1 MTSHITRLALCAS
14 VLALAA
20 GTAAAQT
27 TPPPADP
34 GPGTTPSAP
43 APASVEAGSQTATAQ
58 PGDTQTEDIIVTG
71 FRASLA
77 SAINAKREAIGAIDV
92 IKAEDIAK
100 FPDNNL
106 AESIQRVPGVSIG
119 RDAGEGRSITVRG
132 LGAQFTRI
140 RINGMEALSTTTS
153 TDSSGGANR
162 GRGFDFNVFASEL
175 FSAITVRK
183 TQSAEIDEGSL
194 GATVDLQ
201 TAHPLDYK
209 KTTVAA
215 SVQGNYNDLRKA
227 VDPRLAGLFTTKFF
241 DDTVGVLVSAA
252 YSRSRKYEDGAG
264 SVGFDTTNTNGGYC
278 APVGYAPANPP
289 LSAANGTTATACS
302 TGVPRP
308 ANTPENV
315 AAYNTVNA
323 GGGTA
328 VHAPRL
334 PRYGRLT
341 HDQKRL
347 GLTGSIQWQ
356 PSSHT
361 LLTFDALYSNYHAT
375 REENFIEAFSFSR
388 ALSNNGKPQTAVR
401 QAEVNG
407 AGDLVYGV
415 FDNVDI
421 RSETRYTDFTT
432 KFQQYTLNG
441 RQDLASWWTV
451 TGGIGYSKSDLEV
464 PIDTTLTIDR
474 PNSQNYSWDYRQ
486 DSRHPILDY
495 GFDVTNPA
503 NFGFINNTSEIRLS
517 TSSSIN
523 TFKNANIQSNMKLL
537 DGLNLKIGGSY
548 KRFEFK
554 SSATGRAVNSLLVP
568 ALPAGTTVADLTRV
582 LTGFGEGFKVPAPTP
597 TSWVTPDLDKFVKVF
612 DIFSNTGTFAQNG
625 VENTSARGNI
635 RGVTEDDKAGY
646 GQVEFDGERLFGFP
660 LRGDIGVRYVQTSQ
674 ASNGYQLVGTA
685 PVLVTAKRTYDNWL
699 PSLNLAYSPIN
710 TLIFRLG
717 ASQVIARPDLGN
729 LTPGGSI
736 TVTGARSVTV
746 GNPNLDPIKAKTL
759 DLAAEWY
766 PTRDS
771 LLSVA
776 YFYKKISTYI
786 QTLQEDLPFNQL
798 GLDPVLLANSTTAP
812 TDIFTSRRPFNTP
825 GGPLKGFEINGQ
837 TALPLNFLPEW
848 LNHFGVLANYTHVTS
863 KINYVLTSANGVPIL
878 TTTAALVGLS
888 KNAANATAYF
898 DDGKFSIR
906 GSLAYR
912 GGFLVS
918 VPGGNTGNDVNGQSK
933 ITTIDAN
940 LSYQVNDYL
949 KITMQGLNLTDAAV
963 DQYQGSDRNSPF
975 INTHTGRQIYFGVG
989 VKF

>member
-1 MTSHITRLALCAS
+1 MISNLTKFALCSS
-14 VLALAA
+14 VIALAA
-20 GTAAAQT
+20 GAASAQT
-27 TPPPADP
+27 APSD
-34 GPGTTPSAP
+34 PGTTPSAP
-43 APASVEAGSQTATAQ
+43 APTSVEQDSQTATSQ
-58 PGDTQTEDIIVTG
+58 KGDPAANPEDIIVTG

-106 AESIQRVPGVSIG
+106 AESIQRVPGVSIA

-209 KTTVAA
+209 KTTFAA
-215 SVQGNYNDLRKA
+215 SAQGNYNDLRKA
-227 VDPRLAGLFTTKFF
+227 LDPRLAGLFTTKLF
-241 DDTVGVLVSAA
+241 DGTVGILASAA

-264 SVGFDTTNTNGGYC
+264 SVGFDTTATNGGYC
-278 APVGYAPANPP
+278 APVGYAPTNPP
-289 LSAANGTTATACS
+289 LSASTGTTATSCS
-302 TGVPRP
+302 TGVARP

-323 GGGTA
+323 GNGAG

-401 QAEVNG
+401 QAQVNG

-415 FDNVDI
+415 FDNVDV

-441 RQDLASWWTV
+441 KQDLTSWWTL

-464 PIDTTLTIDR
+464 PIDTTLTVDR
-474 PNSQNYSWDYRQ
+474 PNSQNYSWDYRA
-486 DSRHPILDY
+486 DSRHPILNY

-503 NFGFINNTSEIRLS
+503 NFGFLNNTSEIRLS
-517 TSSSIN
+517 TSSSVN
-523 TFKNANIQSNMKLL
+523 TFKNAQLQSNMKLVE
-537 DGLNLKIGGSY
+537 GLNLKIGGSY

-554 SSATGRAVNSLLVP
+554 SYATSRAANSLLVP

-582 LTGFGEGFKVPAPTP
+582 LTGFGAGFKVPSPTP
-597 TSWVTPDLDKFVKVF
+597 TSWVTPDLAKFVKVF
-612 DIFSNTGTFAQNG
+612 DIFSNTGTFLQTG
-625 VENTSARGNI
+625 VENSSARGNI
-635 RGVTEDDKAGY
+635 RGVTEDDKSGY
-646 GQVEFDGERLFGFP
+646 GQVEFDGDTLFNFP
-660 LRGDIGVRYVQTSQ
+660 LRGDIGVRYVVTDQS
-674 ASNGYQLVGTA
+674 SNGYQLVGSA
-685 PVLVTAKRTYDNWL
+685 PVLVTADRSYSNWL
-699 PSLNLAYSPIN
+699 PSLNLAYSP
-710 TLIFRLG
+710 TSKLILRLG

-736 TVTGARSVTV
+736 TVTGARSVSV
-746 GNPNLDPIKAKTL
+746 GNPDLDPIKAKTL
-759 DLAAEWY
+759 DLAIEWY
-766 PTRDS
+766 PTRDT
-771 LLSVA
+771 LLSGA
-776 YFYKKISTYI
+776 FFYKKISTYI
-786 QTLQEDLPFNQL
+786 QTLQQDLPFDQL
-798 GLDPVLLANSTTAP
+798 GLDPALLNNSTTV
-812 TDIFTSRRPFNTP
+812 TSDIFTSRRPFNTP
-825 GGPLKGFEINGQ
+825 GGPLKGFEINAQ
-837 TALPLNFLPEW
+837 TALPFNFLPDW

-863 KINYVLTSANGVPIL
+863 KINYILTSAGGVPIL

-898 DDGKFSIR
+898 DDGKFSLR
-906 GSLAYR
+906 GSIAYR

-918 VPGGNTGNDVNGQSK
+918 VPGGNTGNDVNGQSA
-933 ITTIDAN
+933 ITTVDAN
-940 LSYQVNDYL
+940 LSYQLNKVV
-949 KITMQGLNLTDAAV
+949 KITVQGLNLTDAAV

>member
-1 MTSHITRLALCAS
+1 MRSIIVKLALCCSTGIAS
-14 VLALAA
+14 I
-20 GTAAAQT
+20 AAAQT
-27 TPPPADP
+27 APPAAP
-34 GPGTTPSAP
+34 TSAGGGTSNPTGATLS
-43 APASVEAGSQTATAQ
+43 GGQTADNVA
-58 PGDTQTEDIIVTG
+58 DIVVTG

-77 SAINAKREAIGAIDV
+77 SAINAKRESLGAIDV

-119 RDAGEGRSITVRG
+119 RDAGEGRNITVRG

-183 TQSAEIDEGSL
+183 TQSAEVDEGSL

-215 SVQGNYNDLRKA
+215 SAQGNYNDLRGA
-227 VDPRLAGLFTTKFF
+227 VDPRLAGLFTTKLFN
-241 DDTVGVLVSAA
+241 DTVGVLVSGA

-264 SVGFDTTNTNGGYC
+264 SVGFDTTATNGGYC
-278 APVGYAPANPP
+278 SPVGYATTNPP
-289 LSAANGTTATACS
+289 LSASTGTTATACS

-323 GGGTA
+323 GNGNS

-356 PSSHT
+356 PTSHT
-361 LLTFDALYSNYHAT
+361 LITFDALYSNYHAT

-432 KFQQYTLNG
+432 KFQQYTLSG
-441 RQDLASWWTV
+441 KQDIASWWTV
-451 TGGIGYSKSDLEV
+451 NGSVGYSKSVLNV
-464 PIDTTLTIDR
+464 PVDTTLTVDR
-474 PNSQNYSWDYRQ
+474 PNSQNYSWDYRA
-486 DSRHPILDY
+486 DSRHPILNY

-503 NFGFINNTSEIRLS
+503 NFGFINGTSEVRLS
-517 TSSSIN
+517 TNRTSN
-523 TFKNANIQSNMKLL
+523 TFKTATLSSDMKLVE
-537 DGLNLKIGGSY
+537 GLHLKVGGSY
-548 KRFEFK
+548 KKFSFD
-554 SSATGRAVNSLLVP
+554 SFGTSRAVNTLIVP
-568 ALPAGTTVADLTRV
+568 ALPAGKTVADLTRV
-582 LTGFGEGFKVPAPTP
+582 LTGFGKGYDVPSPTP
-597 TSWVTPDLDKFVKVF
+597 TSWVTPDVNKFIQVF
-612 DIFSNTGTFAQNG
+612 DIFSNTGTFAQNS
-625 VENTSARGNI
+625 VDNASARGNI
-635 RGVTEDDKAGY
+635 RAVTEKDKAAF
-646 GQVEFDGERLFGFP
+646 GQVEFDGDKLIDFP
-660 LRGDIGVRYVQTSQ
+660 LRGDIGVRYVETNQS
-674 ASNGYQLVGTA
+674 SNGYQLVGTA
-685 PVLVTAKRTYDNWL
+685 PVLVNADRKYHNWL

-710 TLIFRLG
+710 SLIFRLG
-717 ASQVIARPDLGN
+717 ASKVIARPDLGN

-746 GNPNLDPIKAKTL
+746 GNTELDPIKAKTL
-759 DLAAEWY
+759 DLAVEWY

-786 QTLQEDLPFNQL
+786 QTLQQDLPFNQL
-798 GLDPVLLANSTTAP
+798 GLDPALLNNSTTVV

-837 TALPLNFLPEW
+837 TALPLNFLPDW

-863 KINYVLTSANGVPIL
+863 KITYILTSAGGVPVT

-888 KNAANATAYF
+888 KNAANATVYF

-906 GSLAYR
+906 GSIAYR

-940 LSYQVNDYL
+940 ASYQVNKWL
-949 KITMQGLNLTDAAV
+949 KLTVQGLNLTDAAV
-963 DQYQGSDRNSPF
+963 DQYQDSSRNSPF
-975 INTHTGRQIYFGVG
+975 INTHTGRQFYFGAG

>member
-1 MTSHITRLALCAS
+1 MAS
-14 VLALAA
+14 
-20 GTAAAQT
+20 AQT
-27 TPPPADP
+27 TLPA
-34 GPGTTPSAP
+34 PGTTASAP
-43 APASVEAGSQTATAQ
+43 APAAVENSSQTSTSLKTDLPAGAA
-58 PGDTQTEDIIVTG
+58 EEIVVTG

-77 SAINAKREAIGAIDV
+77 SAISAKRESLGAIDV

-119 RDAGEGRSITVRG
+119 RDAGEGRNITVRG

-215 SVQGNYNDLRKA
+215 SAQGNYNDLRKK
-227 VDPRLAGLFTTKFF
+227 VDPRLAGLFTTKLLN
-241 DDTVGVLVSAA
+241 DTVGVLVSGA

-264 SVGFDTTNTNGGYC
+264 SVGFDTTATNGGYC
-278 APVGYAPANPP
+278 SPIGFAPANPG
-289 LSAANGTTATACS
+289 LSASTGTTATSCS

-308 ANTPENV
+308 ANTADNI

-323 GGGTA
+323 GNGNS

-347 GLTGSIQWQ
+347 GLTGSLQWQ
-356 PSSHT
+356 PTSHT
-361 LLTFDALYSNYHAT
+361 LLTFDTLYSKYHAT

-401 QAEVNG
+401 QAVVNG

-415 FDNVDI
+415 FDNVDV
-421 RSETRYTDFTT
+421 RSETRFTDFTT

-441 RQDLASWWTV
+441 KQDLTDWWTV
-451 TGGIGYSKSDLEV
+451 TGSAGYSKSALTV

-474 PNSQNYSWDYRQ
+474 PNSQNYSWDYR
-486 DSRHPILDY
+486 DNSRRPILNY
-495 GFDVTNPA
+495 GFDVNNPG
-503 NFGFINNTSEIRLS
+503 NFGFINGTSEIRLS
-517 TSSSIN
+517 TASSIN
-523 TFKNANIQSNMKLL
+523 TFKNATLQSNMRVTE
-537 DGLNLKIGGSY
+537 GLNVKIGGAY
-548 KRFEFK
+548 KKFK
-554 SSATGRAVNSLLVP
+554 FDSDATSRADNSLLVP
-568 ALPAGTTVADLTRV
+568 GLPAGTTVADLTR
-582 LTGFGEGFKVPAPTP
+582 TISGFGKGLNVPSPTP
-597 TSWVTPDLDKFVKVF
+597 TSWLTPDVDKFVKVF
-612 DIFSNTGTFAQNG
+612 NIFSNTGTFLQTG
-625 VENTSARGNI
+625 VANSSARGNI
-635 RGVTEDDKAGY
+635 RNVTEKDKAGY
-646 GQVEFDGERLFGFP
+646 GQVEFNGDPLFNFP
-660 LRGDIGVRYVQTSQ
+660 LRGDIGVRYVETNQ
-674 ASNGYQLVGTA
+674 ASQGYQLVGAA
-685 PVLVTAKRTYDNWL
+685 PVLVLADRKYHNWL
-699 PSLNLAYSPIN
+699 PSLNLAYSP
-710 TLIFRLG
+710 TQQLIFRLG
-717 ASQVIARPDLGN
+717 ASKVIARPDLGN

-746 GNPNLDPIKAKTL
+746 GNPDLDPIKAKTL

-766 PTRDS
+766 PSRDS

-786 QTLQEDLPFNQL
+786 QTLQQDLPFNQL
-798 GLDPVLLANSTTAP
+798 GLDPSLLNNSTTVV
-812 TDIFTSRRPFNTP
+812 TDIFTSRRPFNTD

-837 TALPLNFLPEW
+837 TSLPLNFLPDW

-863 KINYVLTSANGVPIL
+863 KITYILTSAGGVPVT

-888 KNAANATAYF
+888 KNAANATVYF
-898 DDGKFSIR
+898 DDGKFSLR
-906 GSLAYR
+906 GSVAYR

-918 VPGGNTGNDVNGQSK
+918 VPGQNTGNDVNGQSK
-933 ITTIDAN
+933 ITTVDAN
-940 LSYQVNDYL
+940 ATYQINEWL
-949 KITMQGLNLTDAAV
+949 KVTVQGLNLTDAYV
-963 DQYQGSDRNSPF
+963 DQYQDSSRNSPF